1 MSNETPEQQIERL
14 SAELVRATNDVKTF
28 GEDIVR
34 KTAAGETVAAEL
46 RQKADQ
52 ALLAMNEIN
61 TRLTGLEQK
70 MHRPAGEE
78 ARVHKSVG
86 DAFVDADEVKDFML
100 RKMSRASVRMGFKAI
115 TSLTTDADGSAGA
128 AVAPQLQSGI
138 QQLPVRRMTVRDLLT
153 PGTTDSNAIQYVQE
167 TGFVNNAAPVVE
179 GAQKPESTLRLALR
193 TVPVQVIAHFIHA
206 SKQILD
212 DAPQLRSLIDFRLR
226 YGLAYAEELQ
236 LLNGDGTGAN
246 LDGLIPNAT
255 AYSAPFVVT
264 GETII
269 DKLRLAMLQAALAE
283 YPATGH
289 VLNPI
294 DAARIELQKDDM
306 GRYIIGNPSQA
317 VGGLTLW
324 GLPVVQTQAMTVD
337 KFLTGAFQMGAQV
350 FDRED
355 ANVEV
360 STEDRDNFIK
370 NMVTIRGEERLALAI
385 YRPEAFI
392 YGDFGNVT

>member
-70 MHRPAGEE
+70 MHRPPGEE

-86 DAFVDADEVKDFML
+86 DAFVAADEVKDFML

-128 AVAPQLQSGI
+128 AVAPQLQPGI

-153 PGTTDSNAIQYVQE
+153 PGTTDSNAVQYVQE
-167 TGFVNNAAPVVE
+167 TGFVNNAAPVAETV
-179 GAQKPESTLRLALR
+179 QKPESTLRLALR
-193 TVPVQVIAHFIHA
+193 TVPVQVIAHFIYA

-255 AYSAPFVVT
+255 AYTAPFALA

-289 VLNPI
+289 ILNPI
-294 DAARIELQKDDM
+294 DAARIELEKDGMD
-306 GRYIIGNPSQA
+306 RYIIGNPSQS

-324 GLPVVQTQAMTVD
+324 GLPVVQTQAMTED

-392 YGDFGNVT
+392 YGDFGNVP

>member
-1 MSNETPEQQIERL
+1 MTENTNIEQL
-14 SAELVRATNDVKTF
+14 SAELVRVTNEVKTI
-28 GEDIVR
+28 GEDITR
-34 KTAAGETVAAEL
+34 KHAAGQTVNEQL
-46 RQKADQ
+46 KQKADEGL
-52 ALLAMNEIN
+52 ALMNQLN
-61 TRLTGLEQK
+61 ARLTDLEQK
-70 MHRPAGEE
+70 AARGVHGDDEAGPT
-78 ARVHKSVG
+78 SVG
-86 DAFVDADEVKDFML
+86 DAFVQNEEVQDFMA
-100 RKMSRASVRMGFKAI
+100 RKMSRATVRMGFKAI

-128 AVAPQLQSGI
+128 AVAPQLIPGI
-138 QQLPVRRMTVRDLLT
+138 QQLPVRRLTVRDLLT
-153 PGTTDSNAIQYVQE
+153 PGSTNSNAVQYVQE
-167 TGFVNNAAPVVE
+167 TGFTNNAAPVVE
-179 GAQKPESTLRLALR
+179 TEQKPESTLKLALR
-193 TVPVQVIAHFIHA
+193 TVPVQVIAHFVHA

-226 YGLAYAEELQ
+226 YGLSYAEEIQ

-255 AYSAPFVVT
+255 AYAEPFAPDAP
-264 GETII
+264 TII
-269 DKLRLAMLQAALAE
+269 DALRLAMLQAALAE

-294 DAARIELQKDDM
+294 DAARIELTKDTL
-306 GRYIIGNPSQA
+306 GRYIIGNPGQS
-317 VGGLTLW
+317 VGNLTLW
-324 GLPVVQTQAMTVD
+324 GLPVVQTPAIAED

-350 FDRED
+350 FDREE

-392 YGDFGNVT
+392 YGDFGNVA